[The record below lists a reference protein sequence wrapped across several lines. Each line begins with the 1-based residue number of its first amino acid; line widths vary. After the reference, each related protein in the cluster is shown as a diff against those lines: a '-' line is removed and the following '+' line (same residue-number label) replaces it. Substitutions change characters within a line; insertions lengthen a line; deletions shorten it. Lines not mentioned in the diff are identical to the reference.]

1 MYPTSP
7 HLTVVYFL
15 LLNGAFWENEEA
27 ANFQRENISAC
38 IFSLHECLAATLSNL
53 EPLSGEKH
61 DYSFGDRG
69 ET

>member
-1 MYPTSP
+1 M
-7 HLTVVYFL
+7 LVYFSL
-15 LLNGAFWENEEA
+15 FHGAFGENEEA
-27 ANFQRENISAC
+27 ANFQRENKSAC
-38 IFSLHECLAATLSNL
+38 IFSLHECLAATLRNL

>member
-1 MYPTSP
+1 MLVS
-7 HLTVVYFL
+7 FSL
-15 LLNGAFWENEEA
+15 LHGAFGEDEEA
-27 ANFQRENISAC
+27 ANFQRENKPAC
-38 IFSLHECLAATLSNL
+38 IFSLLEYLAATLGTS